1 MDTSAYNHENP
12 GIAAYD
18 LTTGDTVRQKTLRS
32 EHWWLK
38 TDSRE
43 APVAEFFGLA
53 ELRRRARK
61 VVAARE
67 KQDDAWRWQA
77 CLAGSKAQFPSGL
90 SNENTHLWKNNSL
103 FRNSNSGFCN
113 FPV

>member
-53 ELRRRARK
+53 ELRRRAKK

-67 KQDDAWRWQA
+67 KARRR
-77 CLAGSKAQFPSGL
+77 LAMAGLSRSVKAQFLSGL
-90 SNENTHLWKNNSL
+90 LSENTRLWKTQFL
-103 FRNSNSGFCN
+103 VPEFKLRIL
-113 FPV
+113 